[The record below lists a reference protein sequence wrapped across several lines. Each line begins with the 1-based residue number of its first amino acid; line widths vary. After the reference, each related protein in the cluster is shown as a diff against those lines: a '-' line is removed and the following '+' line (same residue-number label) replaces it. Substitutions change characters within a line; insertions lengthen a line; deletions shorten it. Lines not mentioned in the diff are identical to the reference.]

1 MQFRDLRA
9 QYQALKAEIDAGMA
23 EVLASGQFILG
34 RQVTELEARLAQDVN
49 RAYCVTCANGT
60 DALVLTLMLWGIGPG
75 DAVFVPDFTY
85 FATAGCASTVGAE
98 VIPVDID
105 LSTFNLCPDA
115 LEAAI
120 ERVKQQGQY
129 RPAAVSPVDL
139 FGLP

>member
-60 DALVLTLMLWGIGPG
+60 DALVLTLMLWGIGP
-75 DAVFVPDFTY
+75 
-85 FATAGCASTVGAE
+85 ATRFLCRTLPILPPPGAPAPWVRRSSPWIST
-98 VIPVDID
+98 
-105 LSTFNLCPDA
+105 
-115 LEAAI
+115 
-120 ERVKQQGQY
+120 
-129 RPAAVSPVDL
+129 
-139 FGLP
+139 